1 MKADRQL
8 AGLLY
13 VVLPFFFPD
22 ADVAGK
28 NVGLNP

>member
-8 AGLLY
+8 AGLLS
-13 VVLPFFFPD
+13 VLPFFFPD